1 MNGKTP
7 IRHAATLAAAAALLL
22 PAAPAAA
29 SVITFKAWYS
39 AANGP
44 DPATAPQVFTQTD
57 WTGVSQKIQVPQFDP
72 SLGTLTAATLSL
84 YADAN
89 ATGFVQNTGA
99 ATATVKSYVAN
110 LRVRL
115 LSPSSSASGPG
126 ITTAATASTPFLLE
140 ALPPL
145 ITVTNQ
151 SLAPGAKLPFSQSGA
166 NAASGPLDLFAQT
179 GALPLFRGTGT
190 ATLPVYTGT
199 RTAANATGGNLV
211 VTQNTAARAEAV
223 VTYTYTDAPAPPA
236 PAPPEP
242 DPIPVPVPVPASAV
256 LLGAALQGLGL
267 IRRR

>member
-1 MNGKTP
+1 MRRVP
-7 IRHAATLAAAAALLL
+7 ALAAAAAMLL
-22 PAAPAAA
+22 AAPASAT
-29 SVITFKAWYS
+29 VITFKSWYS

-44 DPATAPQVFTQTD
+44 DPATAPQTFTATD

-72 SLGTLTAATLSL
+72 SLGTLTGATLLL

-89 ATGFVQNTGA
+89 STGYVQNTGTS
-99 ATATVKSYVAN
+99 TATVKSYTAN

-126 ITTAATASTPFLLE
+126 ITTAATTTTPYLLE

-151 SLAPGAKLPFSQSGA
+151 SLAPGAKLPFSQTGTSSTSGT
-166 NAASGPLDLFAQT
+166 LDLFAQSGT
-179 GALPLFRGTGT
+179 LPFFQGTGY

-199 RTAANATGGNLV
+199 RTVSSVTGGNLV
-211 VTQNTAARAEAV
+211 VTQTTAARAEAV
-223 VTYTYTDAPAPPA
+223 VAYTYTAAPTPTPP
-236 PAPPEP
+236 
-242 DPIPVPVPVPASAV
+242 DPVPVPEPRTAA
-256 LLGAALQGLGL
+256 LLGAALLGLGL

>member
-1 MNGKTP
+1 M
-7 IRHAATLAAAAALLL
+7 RHALTLAAAALLL
-22 PAAPAAA
+22 AAPASA
-29 SVITFKAWYS
+29 SVITYKAWYS

-44 DPATAPQVFTQTD
+44 DPATAPQTFTQTD

-84 YADAN
+84 YSDAN
-89 ATGFVQNTGA
+89 STGYVQNTGS
-99 ATATVKSYVAN
+99 ATATIKSYTAN

-126 ITTAATASTPFLLE
+126 ITTPATTSTPYLLE

-145 ITVTNQ
+145 IAVTNQ
-151 SLAPGAKLPFSQSGA
+151 SLAPGAKLPFSQAGT
-166 NAASGPLDLFAQT
+166 NATAGPLDLFAQT
-179 GALPLFRGTGT
+179 GALPFFQGTGT

-199 RTAANATGGNLV
+199 RTVANATGGNLV

-223 VTYTYTDAPAPPA
+223 VTYTYTAAPP
-236 PAPPEP
+236 PPTPTPP
-242 DPIPVPVPVPASAV
+242 DPDPVPVPEPVSAA
-256 LLGAALQGLGL
+256 LLGAALLTLGL